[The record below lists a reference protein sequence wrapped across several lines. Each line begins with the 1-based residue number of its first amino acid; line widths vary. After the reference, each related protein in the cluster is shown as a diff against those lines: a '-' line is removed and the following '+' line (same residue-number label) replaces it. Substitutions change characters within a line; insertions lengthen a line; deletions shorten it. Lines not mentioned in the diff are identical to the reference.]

1 MARRVV
7 LGKRANGDYGL
18 FISKASQDAN
28 SASNENLIFNTKDS
42 GTFSLKTLQVFAT
55 ANNASS
61 SSTVESAAIA
71 SGSSSGTGTANT
83 AVGQKLIMK
92 SIGED
97 YAPLQTYT
105 GSSVTFSRSTSFD
118 YRGFDSIS
126 GLDYSND
133 NTVAL
138 TYVALTSFL

>member
-7 LGKRANGDYGL
+7 LGKRANGDHGL
-18 FISKASQDAN
+18 FISKANQDAN

-42 GTFSLKTLQVFAT
+42 GTFSLKTFQVFAT

-61 SSTVESAAIA
+61 SSTVESAAVA
-71 SGSSSGTGTANT
+71 SGSSSGSGTANT

-105 GSSVTFSRSTSFD
+105 GSTVTFSRSSSFD
-118 YRGFDSIS
+118 YRGFDNVS

-138 TYVALTSFL
+138 TYVAFSSFL